1 MQHFSPDNMVVTIP
15 FSQLIDKPKVMERVE
30 SDIIQFT
37 RDGKN
42 RFFHHEGDYTIVVIG
57 SEIVVLT
64 PDANHVDAGKTV
76 NRLYTEVWMK
86 CDNKGKKVVCHA
98 NNVADH

>member
-42 RFFHHEGDYTIVVIG
+42 RFFHHEGDYTIVVI
-57 SEIVVLT
+57 
-64 PDANHVDAGKTV
+64 
-76 NRLYTEVWMK
+76 
-86 CDNKGKKVVCHA
+86 
-98 NNVADH
+98 